1 MIKPKVITAPAML
14 GMLGGGQLG
23 RFFVI
28 AAHELGYQ
36 VAVLDPDKNS
46 PAGKIADV
54 HICADF
60 DDAAALKKMAETCA
74 AITTEFENV
83 PAKSLEKLAL
93 ATTVRPSSA
102 CVEIAQHR
110 VLEKN
115 FIKEAGLPVAP
126 FAVINSAKDLP
137 NDASELYPAILKVA
151 RFGYDGK
158 GQARVK
164 NQAEAQKAF
173 ADFNHETCVLE
184 QMMPLDLEVS
194 VVLARDAQGN
204 IAAFPTAENSHLNGI
219 LDISIVPAR
228 CSAVLK
234 ANAQAL
240 AKKLAEKLDYVGVLG
255 VEFFVVGKQLLVNE
269 IAPRPHNSGHY
280 TIDACVTNQFEQQV
294 RVMTGLP
301 LGDASLHSNA
311 VTVNIL
317 GDSWFE
323 NSKKQATGL
332 KHSSAGL
339 EPAWVLACSHVNLK
353 LHLYGKR
360 EPRKGRKM
368 GHFTVIGQ
376 NAKAILNTALI
387 ARSEL
392 HIGGS

>member
-1 MIKPKVITAPAML
+1 ML

-28 AAHELGYQ
+28 SAHELGFQ
-36 VAVLDPDKNS
+36 VTVLDPDKNS

-60 DDAAALKKMAETCA
+60 DDAIALKKMAETCA
-74 AITTEFENV
+74 AVTTEFENV
-83 PAKSLEKLAL
+83 PAKSLEMLVL
-93 ATTVRPSSA
+93 TTTVRPSAA
-102 CVEIAQHR
+102 CVEIAQNR
-110 VLEKN
+110 ILEKN
-115 FIKEAGLPVAP
+115 FIKHAGLPVAP
-126 FAVINSAKDLP
+126 FAVINNAIDLP
-137 NDASELYPAILKVA
+137 KDDSPLYPAILKVA

-164 NQAEAQKAF
+164 NQLEAQKAF
-173 ADFNHETCVLE
+173 AEFKQEVCVLE
-184 QMMPLDLEVS
+184 RMMALDLEVS

-204 IAAFPTAENSHLNGI
+204 IASFPTAENSHLNGI

-228 CSAVLK
+228 CSEVLK
-234 ANAQAL
+234 ANAQEL
-240 AKKLAEKLDYVGVLG
+240 AKKLAEKLNYVGVLG

-301 LGDASLHSNA
+301 LGDPSLHSNA
-311 VTVNIL
+311 VMVNIL
-317 GDSWFE
+317 GDSWV
-323 NSKKQATGL
+323 NGL
-332 KHSSAGL
+332 KMEMQ
-339 EPAWVLACSHVNLK
+339 EPAWNKALSHANLK
-353 LHLYGKR
+353 LHLYGKH
-360 EPRKGRKM
+360 EPRKSRKM
-368 GHFTVIGQ
+368 GHFTVIGKNKQ
-376 NAKAILNTALI
+376 VVLNVALI

-392 HIGGS
+392 HIGE

>member
-1 MIKPKVITAPAML
+1 MTVKNVVSAPAML

-36 VAVLDPDKNS
+36 VTVLDPDKNS

-54 HICADF
+54 HICANF
-60 DDAAALKKMAETCA
+60 DDPAALKKMAETCQA
-74 AITTEFENV
+74 VTTEFENV
-83 PAKSLEKLAL
+83 PAQSLEKLAIT
-93 ATTVRPSSA
+93 TTVRPSAA
-102 CVEIAQHR
+102 CVAIAQHR

-115 FIKEAGLPVAP
+115 FIKDAGLPVAP
-126 FAVINSAKDLP
+126 FAVINNFSDLP
-137 NDASELYPAILKVA
+137 ADTSSLYPAILKVA

-164 NQAEAQKAF
+164 TQAEAASAF
-173 ADFNHETCVLE
+173 SEFNNETCVLE
-184 QMMPLDLEVS
+184 QMMVLDLEVS

-204 IAAFPTAENSHLNGI
+204 ISAFPTAENSHLNGI

-228 CSAVLK
+228 CSEVIK
-234 ANAQAL
+234 ANAQEL
-240 AKKLAEKLDYVGVLG
+240 AKKLAGKLDYVGVLG

-280 TIDACVTNQFEQQV
+280 TIDACVTSQFEQQV

-311 VTVNIL
+311 VMVNIL
-317 GDSWFE
+317 GDSWV
-323 NSKKQATGL
+323 NGL
-332 KHSSAGL
+332 KMEVQ
-339 EPAWVLACSHVNLK
+339 EPAWNKACSHANLK
-353 LHLYGKR
+353 LHLYAKH

-368 GHFTVIGQ
+368 GHFTVIGKNKQ
-376 NAKAILNTALI
+376 AVLNVALI

-392 HIGGS
+392 KIGES

>member
-1 MIKPKVITAPAML
+1 MKPNIILAPAML

-28 AAHELGYQ
+28 AAHEMGYQ
-36 VAVLDPDKNS
+36 VTVLDPDKNS

-54 HICADF
+54 HICANY
-60 DDAAALKKMAETCA
+60 DDAAALKQMAQTCA
-74 AITTEFENV
+74 AVTTEFENV
-83 PAKSLEKLAL
+83 PAKSLEMLAESVI
-93 ATTVRPSSA
+93 VRPSAASVA
-102 CVEIAQHR
+102 IAQNR

-115 FIKEAGLPVAP
+115 FIKDAGLPVAP
-126 FAVINSAKDLP
+126 FAVINDKEELP
-137 NDASELYPAILKVA
+137 DNASSLYPGILKVA

-164 NQAEAQKAF
+164 DQAEALEAF
-173 ADFNHETCVLE
+173 TSFKQEVCVLE
-184 QMMPLDLEVS
+184 QMLPLDLEVS
-194 VVLARDAQGN
+194 VVLARDAEGN
-204 IAAFPTAENSHLNGI
+204 IEAFPTAENSHLNGI
-219 LDISIVPAR
+219 LDISIAPAR
-228 CSAVLK
+228 CSEVLK
-234 ANAQAL
+234 ANAREL

-255 VEFFVVGKQLLVNE
+255 VEFFVVGNQLLVNE

-301 LGDASLHSNA
+301 LGNASLHSNA
-311 VTVNIL
+311 VMVNIL
-317 GDSWFE
+317 GDSWLA
-323 NSKKQATGL
+323 NAQKNA
-332 KHSSAGL
+332 L
-339 EPAWVLACSHVNLK
+339 EPAWNKALSYANLK
-353 LHLYGKR
+353 MHLYGKH

-376 NAKAILNTALI
+376 DKQAVFNVALI

-392 HIGGS
+392 HIGES